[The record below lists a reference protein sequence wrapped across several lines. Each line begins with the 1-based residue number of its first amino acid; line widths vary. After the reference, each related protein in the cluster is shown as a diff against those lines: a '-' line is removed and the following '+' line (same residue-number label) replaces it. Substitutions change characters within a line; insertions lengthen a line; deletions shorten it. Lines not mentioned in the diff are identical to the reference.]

1 MKTTKSVSFLA
12 VALCSVFLFS
22 AFADAQRPGRGD
34 RANRGGQKEDGESS
48 AKKDKIKSYDEVIT
62 DEAESSAGLFKTHR
76 IDEKLF
82 YEIPIDKLGKDMLW
96 VVQIEKTQAG
106 FSYAGMPVRDRVVRW
121 ERRGDQIL
129 LRDVKYTIRA
139 DSKDESIRQAVSS
152 TSVAPIIRSFPVA
165 CWGTDK
171 KPVID
176 VTSLFTSD
184 ISEFSPKQT
193 LNASGIDAK
202 KTFVETV
209 KPYEE
214 NINVE
219 VLATYKL
226 SGAAADRGGQGG
238 PPRRG
243 AGARRD
249 SSQSSVTVVLHHS
262 MRELPNK
269 PMQARVFDSRVGF
282 FTVRFQDFAND
293 ENHEVENV
301 QLITRWRLEKKD
313 PEAEVSEPVKPI
325 VFYVG
330 REVPEKWKPY
340 VKRGIEM
347 WQPAF
352 EAAGFKNAIVGK
364 LAPNAKDD
372 PDWDP
377 EDSRIS
383 TIRWLPSTTENAF
396 GPHVHDPR
404 TGEILEADV
413 RIYHNVLKLCRDWYF
428 CQAAAC
434 DERAQQ
440 LPMPDDLI
448 GELLA
453 YVVAHEVGHSIG
465 FPHNMKASAA
475 FTVENLRDK
484 DFTEKWGTE
493 ASIMDYGR
501 FNYVA
506 QPGDGARLIPKI
518 GPYDFFAIK
527 WGYGQY
533 DDEKAERTGLDELL
547 AMQKENPMLRFGG
560 ADPSEDPTRQTEDL
574 GNDPI
579 KATELGLKNIDRIA
593 EILVEAC
600 CKEGKDYRL
609 LQNMYDA
616 LISQRSRELMHVTS
630 VVGGFERINLY
641 FGDADRV
648 FFPIIAG
655 RQKAAIE
662 FLNEHAFKTNP
673 KLINPEITTRLEADG
688 AADRILGSQRRVLT
702 TLINDSRV
710 KRMAEYVE
718 RAKTES
724 QNAEVYSPTEMLAD
738 IRGGVWNELVNDEG
752 EIDLFRRNLQ
762 RTHVEIL
769 AMRLKAVSSDSDLP
783 ALCRAELQLLK
794 AMIEELA
801 NTDDPETRAHLE
813 QILAQIDAALDPK
826 VGAEETS
833 QPTPTRR
840 R

>member
-1 MKTTKSVSFLA
+1 MLGSLFL
-12 VALCSVFLFS
+12 LSS
-22 AFADAQRPGRGD
+22 SADAQRGGRG
-34 RANRGGQKEDGESS
+34 ARGSGSQEQDGDKSKD
-48 AKKDKIKSYDEVIT
+48 KKDKIKPYDEVIT
-62 DEAESSAGLFKTHR
+62 DEAETASGLFKTHR
-76 IDEKLF
+76 LDEKLF
-82 YEIPIDKLGKDMLW
+82 YEIPNDKLGKDMLW
-96 VVQIEKTQAG
+96 VVQIEKTQSG

-121 ERRGDQIL
+121 ERRGDQVL

-139 DSKDESIRQAVSS
+139 DTADESIRQAVSS
-152 TSVAPIIRSFPVA
+152 TSVAPIIQSFPIV

-176 VTSLFTSD
+176 VTNLFTSD
-184 ISEFSPKQT
+184 ISEFSPKQA
-193 LNASGIDAK
+193 LNASGIDSK

-226 SGAAADRGGQGG
+226 SSGGGGGGQGQ
-238 PPRRG
+238 PRRG
-243 AGARRD
+243 ATRRD
-249 SSQSSVTVVLHHS
+249 ASQSSVTVVLHHS
-262 MRELPNK
+262 MRELPNN
-269 PMQARVFDSRVGF
+269 PMEARVFDARVGF
-282 FTVRFQDFAND
+282 FTVRFQDFADD

-313 PEAEVSEPVKPI
+313 PEAKVSEPVKPI

-330 REVPEKWKPY
+330 RGVPEKWKPY
-340 VKRGIEM
+340 VKQGIEM

-352 EAAGFKNAIVGK
+352 EAAGFKNAIIGE
-364 LAPNAKDD
+364 LAPDPKDD
-372 PDWDP
+372 PEWDP

-428 CQAAAC
+428 CQAGAV

-484 DFTEKWGTE
+484 EFTEKWGTE

-527 WGYGQY
+527 WGYAQY
-533 DDEKAERTGLDELL
+533 DDEKAERAGLDALL

-560 ADPSEDPTRQTEDL
+560 ADPREDPTRQTEDL
-574 GNDPI
+574 GSDPI

-600 CKEGKDYRL
+600 CKEGRDYRL
-609 LQNMYDA
+609 LRNMYDA

-630 VVGGFERINLY
+630 VVGGFERINLF

-648 FFPIIAG
+648 YFPIFAQ
-655 RQKAAIE
+655 RQQEAIQ
-662 FLNEHAFKTNP
+662 FLNEHAFKTNK
-673 KLINPEITTRLEADG
+673 KLIDPEITTRLEADG
-688 AADRILGSQRRVLT
+688 AADRILNSQRGILS

-710 KRMAEYVE
+710 KRMAEHVE
-718 RAKTES
+718 RAKSES
-724 QNAEVYSPTEMLAD
+724 QDPDVYTPAQMLAD
-738 IRGGVWNELVNDEG
+738 LRGGIWNEVVDGAE

-769 AMRLKAVSSDSDLP
+769 AMRLKAVSSNSDLP
-783 ALCRAELQLLK
+783 ALCRAELQLLA
-794 AMIEELA
+794 AMIGELA
-801 NTDDPETRAHLE
+801 NTADPETRAHLE
-813 QILAQIDAALDPK
+813 QILAQIEVALDPK
-826 VGAEETS
+826 VGTEDAATS
-833 QPTPTRR
+833 APSRR
-840 R
+840 

>member
-1 MKTTKSVSFLA
+1 MKIQKP
-12 VALCSVFLFS
+12 VFLLLAALMS
-22 AFADAQRPGRGD
+22 ILVTAPEVQAQRNRDGD
-34 RANRGGQKEDGESS
+34 NGGQEEGE
-48 AKKDKIKSYDEVIT
+48 KKDKKEKIKPYEKVIT
-62 DEAESSAGLFKTHR
+62 EGAISANGLFKTHR
-76 IDEKLF
+76 LDDKLF
-82 YEIPIDKLGKDMLW
+82 YEIPNEKLGKDMLW
-96 VVQIEKTQAG
+96 VVQIEKTQSG

-139 DSKDESIRQAVSS
+139 NSSDESIRQAVSS
-152 TSVAPIIRSFPVA
+152 TSVAPIIRSFPIA

-176 VTSLFTSD
+176 VTALFTSD

-193 LNASGIDAK
+193 LNASGIDSK
-202 KTFVETV
+202 KTFIETV

-226 SGAAADRGGQGG
+226 SGNSDRGNAPQ
-238 PPRRG
+238 RRRN
-243 AGARRD
+243 APRRD

-262 MRELPNK
+262 MRELPAR
-269 PMQARVFDSRVGF
+269 PMTPRIHDPRVGF
-282 FTVRFQDFAND
+282 FTVSFQDFADD
-293 ENHEVENV
+293 EYHEVENV

-313 PEAEVSEPVKPI
+313 PAAEVSEPVKPI

-330 REVPEKWKPY
+330 REVPDKWKPY
-340 VKRGIEM
+340 VKEGIEM
-347 WQPAF
+347 WKPAF
-352 EAAGFKNAIVGK
+352 EAAGFKNAIIGK
-364 LAPNAKDD
+364 IAPDPNED

-396 GPHVHDPR
+396 GPHIHDPR

-428 CQAAAC
+428 CQAAAV
-434 DERAQQ
+434 DERAQK

-465 FPHNMKASAA
+465 FPHNMKASAS

-527 WGYGQY
+527 WGYAQY
-533 DDEKAERTGLDELL
+533 DDEKAERSGLDQLL
-547 AMQKENPMLRFGG
+547 ALQKENPMLRFGG
-560 ADPSEDPTRQTEDL
+560 ADPREDPTRQTEDL

-579 KATELGLKNIDRIA
+579 LATAMGLKNIDRIA
-593 EILVEAC
+593 DILVAAC
-600 CKEGKDYRL
+600 CTEGRDYKL

-616 LISQRSRELMHVTS
+616 LISQRTRELMHVTS
-630 VVGGFERINLY
+630 VVGGFERINLF

-648 FFPIIAG
+648 YFPIIAK
-655 RQKAAIE
+655 RQRDAIE
-662 FLNEHAFKTNP
+662 FLNQQAFQTNK
-673 KLINPEITTRLEADG
+673 KLINPEITMRLEADG
-688 AADRILGSQRRVLT
+688 AADRILSSQRGILS
-702 TLINDSRV
+702 TLINDDRV
-710 KRMAEYVE
+710 KRMAEHVE
-718 RAKTES
+718 RAKDES
-724 QNAEVYSPTEMLAD
+724 ENNDVYTPSQMLAD
-738 IRGGVWNELVNDEG
+738 LRGGIWNEVVDGAE

-769 AMRLKAVSSDSDLP
+769 AQRLKSVSSSSDLP
-783 ALCRAELQLLK
+783 ALCRAELVKLK
-794 AMIEELA
+794 QMIEELA
-801 NTDDPETRAHLE
+801 NVANDETRAHLE
-813 QILAQIDAALDPK
+813 QILAQIEAALDPK
-826 VGAEETS
+826 VGS
-833 QPTPTRR
+833 DDSNPQPTRR
-840 R
+840 